1 MKPAELKKRLAGEA
15 TRLDRVMRDDLGTA
29 IKTGSTLAAVLDH
42 ALFAGGK
49 RIRPLLTIL
58 AAQLTGGVDNP
69 GSLPQAELDRLA
81 IAFEYLH
88 AASLLHDDV
97 IDHARL
103 RRGRETVNT
112 RWANE
117 HAILAGDFLHARA
130 MLLAGTIGG
139 VHCLE
144 LIGAATQAMVESE
157 FIQMEAAASADDRE
171 ETYFKVLA
179 GKTAALIAAAC
190 ECGVVAAGGTAA
202 QRQALRTYGANLGL
216 AFQIID
222 DLLDYQGEPA
232 ATGKAVGNDLQE
244 GKMTLPLIYAL
255 ERAAPAQRDWLREI
269 LTIDPDER
277 LSHFASV
284 SLKLAESGAF
294 AACLD
299 RAADLIKSGFD
310 GLAGCLAPTV
320 PAQKAEEALALLGAL
335 GRYVLTRKR

>member
-1 MKPAELKKRLAGEA
+1 MKPAELKKRLAAEA
-15 TRLDRVMRDDLGTA
+15 TRLDRVMRDDLTTA
-29 IKTGSTLAAVLDH
+29 IKADSTLAAVLDH

-58 AAQLTGGVDNP
+58 AAQLTGSADNP
-69 GSLPQAELDRLA
+69 EALPPAQLDRLA

-130 MLLAGTIGG
+130 MLLAGTAGG
-139 VHCLE
+139 IHSLE
-144 LIGAATQAMVESE
+144 LIGIATQAMVESE
-157 FIQMEAAASADDRE
+157 FIQMEAAARADDQE

-190 ECGVVAAGGTAA
+190 ECGVVAAGGTPA
-202 QRQALRTYGANLGL
+202 QRQALHTYGANLGL

-222 DLLDYQGEPA
+222 DLLDYQGEPT

-244 GKMTLPLIYAL
+244 GKMSLPMIYAL

-269 LTIDPDER
+269 LTISPAER
-277 LSHFASV
+277 LGHLAAV
-284 SLKLAESGAF
+284 TLKMAESGVF
-294 AACLD
+294 TACRN
-299 RAADLIKSGFD
+299 RAEELIKTGFA
-310 GLAGCLAPTV
+310 GLTGCLPPAA
-320 PAQKAEEALALLGAL
+320 PAQKAAEALALLGAL